1 MSTQNTKNDNNTM
14 EHEYPKLI
22 RIYLCKNCGERK
34 EIHKEF
40 REGYAE
46 LKSSSV
52 YSFYVCDNFEVLLD
66 T

>member
-22 RIYLCKNCGERK
+22 RIYELCKNCGERK
-34 EIHKEF
+34 EAHREF
-40 REGYAE
+40 NDGN
-46 LKSSSV
+46 SV
-52 YSFYVCDNFEVLLD
+52 YSFYVCDNFELLLD